1 MQLSFQLFTDKPMK
15 SDHTKGIS
23 ANFVHSQDA
32 ALLSLTIANLY
43 EKGIES
49 FMMIH
54 DQFSVNAE
62 ETSLLLET
70 FKETFIEIFEKD
82 QLGNTLR
89 AFGLDTNPVSYGD
102 LDIQNV
108 AEAKYIIS

>member
-1 MQLSFQLFTDKPMK
+1 MK
-15 SDHTKGIS
+15 SDHAKGIS

-32 ALLSLTIANLY
+32 ALLTLTISNLA

-62 ETSLLLET
+62 ETPLLLQT
-70 FKETFIEIFEKD
+70 FKETFIEIFEED
-82 QLGNTLR
+82 QLGNTLKT
-89 AFGLDTNPVSYGD
+89 FGLQNNPVKYGS
-102 LDIQNV
+102 LDIQDV
-108 AEAKYIIS
+108 MEAKYIIS

>member
-1 MQLSFQLFTDKPMK
+1 
-15 SDHTKGIS
+15 
-23 ANFVHSQDA
+23 
-32 ALLSLTIANLY
+32 
-43 EKGIES
+43 
-49 FMMIH
+49 MMIH

-70 FKETFIEIFEKD
+70 FKETFIEIFEED

-89 AFGLDTNPVSYGD
+89 AFGLDTNPVNYGD